1 MIFKHVD
8 LNPEIKIKTPL
19 KEKLKMGGGKMVIK
33 KLKFHNQ
40 KINPRLTK

>member
-19 KEKLKMGGGKMVIK
+19 KEKLNIGGGENGNKEA
-33 KLKFHNQ
+33 
-40 KINPRLTK
+40 KIP